1 MLILNCTVTT
11 SNTYTVILA
20 IENLDNITLGL
31 KILLLLVILGY

>member
-11 SNTYTVILA
+11 SNTYTVILT
-20 IENLDNITLGL
+20 IKNLDNITLGL